1 MPGADRACMRVQP
14 TEQDA
19 GPRSAVVTGAASGI
33 GRALAQQMARRG
45 IRVTLAD
52 RQLELAERVA
62 SDIRAAGGV
71 AAAAEL
77 DVRDAERFADVVR
90 RAAEDAG
97 RLDFLF
103 NNACVVVFGE
113 VRDYEQSDWDHT
125 IDVNLRGVA
134 HGIQA
139 AYPLMIEQGF
149 GHIINTASMAGLVP
163 GPLQGI
169 YTATKHAVV
178 ALSRALRVEARRYG
192 VRVSVVCPGVI
203 RTPILA
209 GGRYG
214 SLKRSV
220 DPSILAAH
228 FDRLLP
234 MDPERLAYRVLRA
247 VDRNRAI
254 IIEPKLGRLLWYL
267 DRLLPGLAE
276 RAPVNIP
283 RAIPGRPAP

>member
-1 MPGADRACMRVQP
+1 MVQL
-14 TEQDA
+14 TDQDA
-19 GPRSAVVTGAASGI
+19 HRRSAVVTGAASGI
-33 GRALAQQMARRG
+33 GRALAEQLASNG
-45 IRVTLAD
+45 IQVTLAD
-52 RQLELAERVA
+52 RQFELAERVA
-62 SDIRAAGGV
+62 TDIRAAGGV

-77 DVRDAERFADVVR
+77 DVRDAERFGDVVR
-90 RAAEDAG
+90 SAAADAG

-103 NNACVVVFGE
+103 NNAGVVVFGE
-113 VRDYEQSDWDHT
+113 VRDYEQSDWEHT

-163 GPLQGI
+163 GPLQGV

-203 RTPILA
+203 RTPILS
-209 GGRYG
+209 GGQYG
-214 SLKRSV
+214 TIKRSV

-283 RAIPGRPAP
+283 SASRGRPAA

>member
-1 MPGADRACMRVQP
+1 MMVQL
-14 TEQDA
+14 TNQDA
-19 GPRSAVVTGAASGI
+19 TRRSAVVTGAASGI
-33 GRALAQQMARRG
+33 GRALAEQLAG
-45 IRVTLAD
+45 NGVHVTLAD
-52 RQLELAERVA
+52 RQFELAERVA
-62 SDIRAAGGV
+62 ADIRAAGGV

-77 DVRDAERFADVVR
+77 DVRDAERFGDVVR
-90 RAAEDAG
+90 RAAGDAG

-103 NNACVVVFGE
+103 NNAGVVVFGE

-178 ALSRALRVEARRYG
+178 ALSRALRVEARPYG
-192 VRVSVVCPGVI
+192 VRVSVVCPGVV
-203 RTPILA
+203 RTPILS

-214 SLKRSV
+214 SIKRSV

-234 MDPERLAYRVLRA
+234 MDPERLAYRVLKA

-283 RAIPGRPAP
+283 SASRGRPAA